1 MGIDK
6 GKYYFTEMH
15 KKDVGIIFEVQKTLV
30 DTKSRFQN
38 IKIFKNPTYGKVFT
52 LDNMIMLTLKDEFC
66 YHEMLVHIPLYTHP
80 RPQNILIIGG
90 GDGGTAT
97 EVLRHKS
104 VKKVD
109 LVEIDAKV
117 VEVSKEHLPECCPGY
132 KDKRVNIIIG
142 DGIKYVKTTRKKY
155 DVILVDSTD
164 PIGPAIGLY
173 KKSFYRN
180 CKKAL
185 NNDGILCTL
194 SLSPFLDPDIVR
206 MAYKNV
212 KSVFKQTFLY
222 WGVVPTYPG
231 AFWSYTL
238 GTKKYQPLTDFQLK
252 RYKKERL
259 KTKYYN
265 DQVHKAAFT
274 LPNFMRDAIK

>member
-1 MGIDK
+1 
-6 GKYYFTEMH
+6 MH
-15 KKDVGIIFEVQKTLV
+15 KKDVGILFEVKKTLV

-38 IKIFKNPTYGKVFT
+38 IKIFKNSTYGKVFT

-66 YHEMLVHIPLYTHP
+66 YHEMLVHIPLFSHP
-80 RPQNILIIGG
+80 KPKNVLIIGG

-97 EVLRHKS
+97 EVLKHKA
-104 VKKVD
+104 VKGVD
-109 LVEIDAKV
+109 VVEIDTEV
-117 VEVSKEHLPECCPGY
+117 VEVSKKYLPECCPGY
-132 KDKRVNIIIG
+132 KDRRTNIIIN
-142 DGIKYVKTTRKKY
+142 DGIKYVKNTRKKY
-155 DVILVDSTD
+155 DVILIDSTD

-173 KKSFYRN
+173 KKSFYKN

-185 NNDGILCTL
+185 NHDGILCTL

-206 MAYKNV
+206 MAFKNV

-238 GTKKYQPLTDFQLK
+238 GTKKYHPLKNFQKK

-265 DQVHKAAFT
+265 DRIHKAAFT
-274 LPNFMRDAIK
+274 LPNFIQNAIK